1 MVELRLA
8 QTITAAAGFLL
19 AVLWFDL
26 MFDVQ
31 VLAYRRSPEVPET
44 VLASTSAYY
53 RRVTT
58 TATPMGHLVA
68 LVMVAL
74 LVALVVQAIG
84 RDAPGWVSAVS
95 LSAGVVAIG
104 LAAVRVFCRARRL
117 GARAD
122 QPAVQSALARSILRD
137 HLICLT
143 GMAIL
148 LAVQIGGV

>member
-1 MVELRLA
+1 VELHLA

-31 VLAYRRSPEVPET
+31 VMAHRRSPEVPEE

-58 TATPMGHLVA
+58 TATPMGRLVA
-68 LVMVAL
+68 LVMVTL
-74 LVALVVQAIG
+74 LVALAVQAIG
-84 RDAPGWVSAVS
+84 RDAPGWVSVVS
-95 LSAGVVAIG
+95 LSAGVIAIG
-104 LAAVRVFCRARRL
+104 LAAVRVFGRARRL

-122 QPAVQSALARSILRD
+122 QPAVQSALARSIFRD
-137 HLICLT
+137 HLICLV
-143 GMAIL
+143 GMVVV